1 MPWIFQTTISP
12 HPPDFPQFTNHLPLY
27 ICIYT
32 VIQIPDN
39 RPSKELQRH
48 PKTEAMKNQYHTPQ
62 LSSNQCG
69 SSLVQTIDAPLPLV
83 WSIIRRFDN
92 PQAYKLF
99 VKSCKLRSGN
109 GGIGSVREV
118 MVVSGLPAATST
130 ERLDELDDECHV
142 MMISIIGG
150 DHRLVNY
157 LSTTTLHEISEEGM
171 NRGKTEVVESYV
183 VDVPAGN
190 SKEDTCCFANMI
202 IGCNL
207 RSLARITEKMAK
219 FHL

>member
-1 MPWIFQTTISP
+1 
-12 HPPDFPQFTNHLPLY
+12 
-27 ICIYT
+27 
-32 VIQIPDN
+32 
-39 RPSKELQRH
+39 
-48 PKTEAMKNQYHTPQ
+48 MKNQYHTSQ

-157 LSTTTLHEISEEGM
+157 RSTTTLHEISEEGM
-171 NRGKTEVVESYV
+171 NGGKTEVVESYV

-207 RSLARITEKMAK
+207 SEKLHNELATQTIFICLEIVEDIVEAQIQTSPETGKALGLVR
-219 FHL
+219 LG